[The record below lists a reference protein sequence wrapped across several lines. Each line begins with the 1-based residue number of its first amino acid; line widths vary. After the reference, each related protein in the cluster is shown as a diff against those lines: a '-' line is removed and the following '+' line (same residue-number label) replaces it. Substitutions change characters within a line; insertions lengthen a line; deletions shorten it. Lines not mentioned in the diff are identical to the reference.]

1 MARGHQL
8 TYALNAGGV
17 DPEALAR
24 VDLEKMRLAGE
35 HPVANWLPRVLG
47 SMSIRPGLQSLYR
60 IPDDDVTR
68 MLPFVRSSTSANLL
82 LLSDE
87 TMRIIDADGV
97 PVPVATSSSV
107 VLDPTFIGPAAGSYT
122 TGWYNDSIVGDGTD
136 PTVSFTT
143 SLAIKGTDWRPGSV
157 QQGVAIALAD
167 RAIAHTITFEVT
179 LGPVLVRLGTAADG
193 QDLLAETSL
202 GTGTHK
208 ITVTPNAAY
217 IYIKIRNETD
227 STRYVARVQFE
238 HTALGAA
245 GVMTIPTP
253 WPEAT
258 LRDVS
263 VDQSIDVMFAG
274 DGISQQRRIER
285 RGASSWSLAE
295 YQTSGGP
302 LVLPTSDTI
311 TLSSSAF
318 LGDTTLTASLDYF
331 DSSHVGGLFEITTP
345 EQHVYT
351 ELNSSGQTTGYVL
364 ISGVY
369 ASALNDRV
377 LGYAI
382 TATGWTGTIA
392 LERSTDTERAV
403 WSQVSTFTGTVAAT
417 TLNDQQNNLSVAY
430 RFRVTAYT
438 AGSAIVVLDNLGGT
452 KTGLV
457 RITAVSTPT
466 SATAAIINPIGS
478 INTPTRNWRGPR
490 WTSTRGWPRV
500 PRIFDG
506 RLWWFGGDTAY
517 GSVVDDFTNYD
528 DSVAGDSGPII
539 RSIGSGATEGAV
551 WALDMQRLI
560 VGTTG
565 FEASIRSSSFDEPLT
580 PTQFTVRNAST
591 LGVAN
596 VPAVKVD
603 RGAFFVQRAGRRVYE
618 LAYSG
623 ETNDY
628 TSNDVS
634 RLVPIAFDD
643 GVVAMAVQ
651 RQPDTRVYFVL
662 NTGTVVVLTYERD
675 DKVVAFTTMTTP
687 DGLFED
693 VVVLPGAEQDNV
705 YFIVNRDGARYVE
718 RLGNERDQQAVATC
732 ALLDG
737 YKVLTGSISSI
748 TGGTQWASQTVN
760 VWADGARRTP
770 VTLNGSGVAALGAT
784 YSRVVYGKSYDAEF
798 ESVKL
803 AYAAQLGSAVGQTK
817 IVRHAGLVLRNSC
830 LDGIALGRD
839 ASHTYPLPPYVDGA
853 ERTASQFFA
862 TYDEGTFPV
871 DADWDVDSRLYLGA
885 DSSYGPVT
893 VQAIVMD
900 IETRDG
906 GNGNSQGGNG

>member
-8 TYALNAGGV
+8 VYALNAGGV

-35 HPVANWLPRVLG
+35 HPIANWLPRVLG
-47 SMSIRPGLQSLYR
+47 PMALRPGLQSLYR
-60 IPDDDVTR
+60 IPSDAVTR

-82 LLSDE
+82 LLSDQ
-87 TMRIIDADGV
+87 TMRILDADGD
-97 PVPVATSSSV
+97 PVSVATSSSA
-107 VLDPTFIGPAAGSYT
+107 VLDPTFIGPLAGSYT
-122 TGWYNDSIVGDGTD
+122 TGWYDDSITGDGTD
-136 PTVSFTT
+136 PTVTLSS

-157 QQGVAIALAD
+157 QQGVSIALAD
-167 RAIAHTITFEVT
+167 RAKAHTVTIEVT
-179 LGPVLVRLGTAADG
+179 LGPVLVRLGTDVDK
-193 QDLLAETSL
+193 QDLLTETSL

-227 STRYVARVQFE
+227 TTKYVSRVQFE
-238 HTALGAA
+238 HTALGGA
-245 GVMTIPTP
+245 GVMTLPTP
-253 WPEAT
+253 WTEAL
-258 LRDVS
+258 LRDVAY
-263 VDQSIDVMFAG
+263 DQSIDVMFCG
-274 DGISQQRRIER
+274 DGTNKQRRVER
-285 RGASSWSLAE
+285 RGASSWSVAE
-295 YQTSGGP
+295 YETSGGP
-302 LVLPTSDTI
+302 LVTPTSDTV

-351 ELNSSGQTTGYVL
+351 ELNSSGQTTGYVVV
-364 ISGVY
+364 SGVY
-369 ASALNDRV
+369 VSALNDRV

-382 TATGWTGTIA
+382 TGSGWTGTIA
-392 LERSTDTERAV
+392 LERSTDAERAV
-403 WSQVSTFTGTVAAT
+403 WSQVQTFTGSAGPT
-417 TLNDQQNNLSVAY
+417 TLNDQQDNLSVAY
-430 RFRVTAYT
+430 RFRVTSYT
-438 AGSAIVVLDNLGGT
+438 AGYATVALDNLGGT

-466 SATAAIINPIGS
+466 SATAAIIKPIGS

-500 PRIFDG
+500 PKIFDG

-528 DSVAGDSGPII
+528 DSVVGDSGPII

-603 RGAFFVQRAGRRVYE
+603 RGAFFVQRAGRRIYE
-618 LAYSG
+618 IAYSG

-643 GVVAMAVQ
+643 GVLAMAVQ

-675 DKVVAFTTMTTP
+675 DKVVAFTTITTP
-687 DGLFED
+687 NGLFED
-693 VVVLPGAEQDNV
+693 VAVLPGDEQDNV
-705 YFIVNRDGARYVE
+705 YFIVNRGGARYVE
-718 RLGNERDQQAVATC
+718 RMGNERDQSAVSTC
-732 ALLDG
+732 TLLDG

-748 TGGTQWASQTVN
+748 SGGDQWAGETVN
-760 VWADGARRTP
+760 VWADGARRAS
-770 VTLNGSGVAALGAT
+770 VTLDGSGAAALGGT
-784 YSRVVYGKSYDAEF
+784 YSRVVYGKAYDAEF
-798 ESVKL
+798 TSVKL

-830 LDGIALGRD
+830 VDGIELGRD
-839 ASHTYPLPPYVDGA
+839 SANTYPMPPYVNGA
-853 ERTASQFFA
+853 ARTASQFFA
-862 TYDEGTFPV
+862 NYDEGAFPI
-871 DADWDVDSRLYLGA
+871 DADWDVDSRLYLKA

-893 VQAIVMD
+893 VQAIIMD

-906 GNGNSQGGNG
+906 GNANSQGGNG